1 MSTRSSIGII
11 TGEDEDIKAI
21 YCHSDG
27 YPSYMGELLK
37 NNYASADKVEAI
49 LAEGDVSFLAETIE
63 ASRFYN
69 SWRGENT
76 KASLFASQQDWI
88 EWAENCGL
96 EYVYLFNGHQWIVRE
111 I

>member
-1 MSTRSSIGII
+1 MSTRSSIALV
-11 TGEDEDIKAI
+11 TEQGEIKSI
-21 YCHSDG
+21 YSHSDG
-27 YPSYMGELLK
+27 YPSYMAELLK
-37 NNYASADKVEAI
+37 NNYASTDKVEAI

-76 KASLFASQQDWI
+76 QANVWSNFEMW
-88 EWAENCGL
+88 ENWAESCGL
-96 EYVYLFNGHQWIVRE
+96 EYIYLFNGSTWFWKE